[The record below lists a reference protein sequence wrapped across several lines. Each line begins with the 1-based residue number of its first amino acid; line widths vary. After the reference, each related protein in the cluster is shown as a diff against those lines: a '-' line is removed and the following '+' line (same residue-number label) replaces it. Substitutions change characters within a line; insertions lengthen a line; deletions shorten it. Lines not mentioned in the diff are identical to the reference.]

1 MFKIKL
7 LIKLSI
13 ILSTIGLVGC
23 STESNEL
30 LIATPTTTPL
40 VSIPV
45 TIPTPTLVL
54 EKEIERVKTN
64 NVITHIPQGTLSL
77 ASTKH
82 PQHFDVHESNSDSL
96 LSMGPGISYNRL
108 LRFDDS
114 QIICD
119 ICLEW
124 IQVSDIEYVI
134 TIREDIFWHEKIP
147 TSGRQLNARDVAESL
162 NRIKNNDWSSS
173 SILNSLDMVEEIEDS
188 KVRILLKYPDADL
201 LMRLA
206 HGNIKI
212 IPYELQSLKDGL
224 RFGPTI
230 GTGPWIYNEE
240 SVDRFEFIA
249 NPKYFRQGFP
259 KAQEFF
265 ITPVSNENTRIALVL
280 SEKVNVSI
288 VDYWSM
294 KRLLGIKELEIKV
307 SMTNEKTENYFSRC
321 NSKSMPCIDI
331 IPNYGKGVLFALN
344 SSVYPLDDVYFRR
357 YIFSHLDLNSYDSL
371 SIGLPIAS
379 SGWEL
384 STKSETTYTNLP
396 ELTQSLNYGQIN
408 SANVERLDDTIDFYV
423 GDYGD
428 QYINLGDKYLK
439 TLTEAGFQIR
449 YQVLNPKEYYQKV
462 WIEKKYDISLGPKIP
477 IDIPNTFLYGMLHS
491 KGEYSISNHQIDY
504 LDQLIELQNTS
515 NIEREKHIIDIQK
528 YVLEQALLFEP
539 ITDHVGI
546 LISNK
551 IQNYNPGVINIRNSE
566 SWHWSELVVSN

>member
-162 NRIKNNDWSSS
+162 NRKKNNDWSSS

-294 KRLLGIKELEIKV
+294 KRLLGIKDLEINT
-307 SMTNEKTENYFSRC
+307 SMIDDKIENYFSRC
-321 NSKSMPCIDI
+321 NYKSMPCIDI
-331 IPNYGKGVLFALN
+331 IPNY
-344 SSVYPLDDVYFRR
+344 S
-357 YIFSHLDLNSYDSL
+357 
-371 SIGLPIAS
+371 
-379 SGWEL
+379 
-384 STKSETTYTNLP
+384 
-396 ELTQSLNYGQIN
+396 
-408 SANVERLDDTIDFYV
+408 
-423 GDYGD
+423 
-428 QYINLGDKYLK
+428 
-439 TLTEAGFQIR
+439 
-449 YQVLNPKEYYQKV
+449 
-462 WIEKKYDISLGPKIP
+462 
-477 IDIPNTFLYGMLHS
+477 
-491 KGEYSISNHQIDY
+491 
-504 LDQLIELQNTS
+504 
-515 NIEREKHIIDIQK
+515 
-528 YVLEQALLFEP
+528 
-539 ITDHVGI
+539 
-546 LISNK
+546 
-551 IQNYNPGVINIRNSE
+551 
-566 SWHWSELVVSN
+566 